1 MAYAD
6 VVLNRDRARARS
18 VVESLSRRL
27 LSAVAARRQGIGS
40 GEGARAPLALGQP
53 RRSLSAITEAKAGP
67 TGPVEAAV
75 TPLGYKTA
83 RAALPP
89 FLAQM
94 DRHDPKLQAATML
107 ADAVE
112 RIGSIKGGD
121 MGGGDIKGGISDGG
135 ATTRVKH
142 AARLRLIEALA
153 NGWAVD
159 RSHGSIIKG
168 AECVV
173 LKVRRQRGKAKDIRA
188 MRLLELICIE
198 GLDMRQILEL
208 HGWSAHS
215 GQRKALG
222 AAASVLLDD
231 VAEGLG
237 LGRGR

>member
-1 MAYAD
+1 MAYAN
-6 VVLNRDRARARS
+6 VALNRDRALARQL
-18 VVESLSRRL
+18 VEGLSRRL

-40 GEGARAPLALGQP
+40 GEGARAPLGLAQP
-53 RRSLSAITEAKAGP
+53 RRRLEALTEPKAGP
-67 TGPVEAAV
+67 KGPIEAPV

-94 DRHDPKLQAATML
+94 DRHDPKLQAATLL

-112 RIGSIKGGD
+112 RIGAIKGGD
-121 MGGGDIKGGISDGG
+121 MGGGDISGGISDGG

-159 RSHGSIIKG
+159 RCHGAIARG
-168 AECVV
+168 PECVV
-173 LKVRRQRGKAKDIRA
+173 MRVRRQHGKAKDIKA

-198 GLDMRQILEL
+198 GLDMRQILEG

-215 GQRKALG
+215 GQRKALA

-231 VAEGLG
+231 IAEGLG